1 MKTKL
6 FGKIVSLILVLATLI
21 TTLPFTVFAEEI
33 SDGVSGGKQEIYVKS
48 IKLVQA
54 KSAEEARKELVSK
67 GYKFLEGN
75 LNEGTGEDGIWLG
88 YLETTDPS
96 EALYDMKVMNMKG
109 GFTITSVEEALK
121 QQETAFAQMAIDLNY
136 LIEEFVMAYEDGS
149 VAAQK
154 AYTSLNFFRVAAGET
169 ELNEENGLGYQMVHG
184 ELSLSALTEII
195 MLCDSDIVDS
205 IVKIL
210 TTGIQVRN
218 ENWMEQL
225 SNKGPYDSDTVY
237 SDDEFEL
244 KRRAEQL
251 LVVLQFYAEAYNA
264 MDKSGL
270 IPDDF
275 DDNGDPIY
283 NADNIAENLPAEEAE
298 IKKLDESRYKIYKV
312 VFDELAQYKYGESG
326 DTLKDFFVSLAT
338 EGNAKKLYPLA
349 SILTDGEFA
358 ALSYGCFLE
367 MAVGASATS
376 EDFDNY
382 DEVYEDLTKEVKSLY
397 IYQGVDKALLD
408 EDAVIGFTDD
418 ASRHMASTGELEFYE
433 KESYGENAWETGK
446 NVAKCIGALGSAVI
460 GVSKITFGVTMM
472 IAGISSTV
480 ATSVKSGMLAGVM
493 KFCTLISGTYAT
505 LVVAAAVLL
514 VTAISYIVMIKS
526 EWDDNE
532 IDWENNPI
540 PQYLYD
546 VQEISLSQ
554 TSTNDGIPTE
564 AMRRPVYVYYEAVTD
579 TDDHVVDMNAFSDDA
594 SQWNALYVS
603 RDKKGDDAKPIKAE
617 DLLVVTGNGET
628 PEGYEPLTAFG
639 RVVPYNL
646 NQWDDKDTVNGV
658 YLFYKQ
664 DKNVAVESGV
674 TYYIYD
680 VYLQVGESDA
690 HCIDLLESAGYT
702 PLNVNLTPGLDDGSL
717 IFAKDIYTYLG
728 YKVTTNP
735 NSAIRDLRIEY
746 GPSQGEFKLG
756 SSSYAECGSNGYAT
770 LYATKYK
777 NAGTP
782 LLAGGI
788 IHVNNRN
795 DAPLGYEPVNSFT
808 GGPATNINVGN
819 DGIYYKPIESYLY
832 FLPEVTFTEGTE
844 YLSGISYIS
853 YNYNALRDSLMFG
866 EHNAFVVE
874 YLKEHIGWEY
884 TGDYMDQYTEGG
896 SKWIPID
903 DPDAK
908 TLATFDFVNCKAG
921 YDYIVPLKKDFIYW
935 ADIEDDDVWDAVMYS
950 GTYNPY
956 RAIYDLK
963 GTEVESSQAR
973 LSFESVGYTTWNSAY
988 FSDHSFV
995 IVNDSYLSSCYLSY
1009 DAHSGKLDSDL
1020 GARLYVTGN
1029 PSANNVYNTTK
1040 GQMSETQPII
1050 LSEFSCVPLASAEE
1064 LDESI
1069 FLPVTDVFTDSDD
1082 AIVFMN
1088 DDSRVKFS
1096 FYFVNNTDDRPYVS
1110 SITAIDKLTLFRAY
1124 NSKEKVIGINQI
1136 TDSMLLAQLANQ
1148 GATNFNGLRID
1159 LNLLYGSNNDIE
1171 VNALKFGYTRSEN
1184 GSEALRDV
1192 FIYFNGFSAD
1202 EAPKEI
1208 YRGSVKYT
1216 LLCEIPYN
1224 LSRYNDVAKPGVYL
1238 YGTTDSKAGN
1248 RIIDFEVSENPFKE
1262 GYTTVRTM
1270 DGGSLIS
1277 EILEYSEYS
1286 AKNHL
1291 LFRAA
1296 NLYYRLLSFFQIK
1309 NLSDQQENG
1318 IFYLH
1323 IKREGDSLQ
1332 QQKPYIGEIYVVNS
1346 GNKEDALEKL
1356 FHMGAEGYVDMELN
1370 DKTIFGDKIY
1380 LGYSYTA
1387 DPDEAIREIR
1397 AYHKKNPPKTLTD
1410 ESGFE
1415 YTLASDVDLNKDA
1428 GGDYIYLYITKDPD
1442 VNNPIISLDAGNK
1455 VRVQRETVE
1464 WIDGSYVASGTST
1477 VRMWNSDNFSDLN
1490 KGAGGSYVYL
1500 ISTNIDSDVMG
1511 SYKVPNY
1518 GNDKTYTRKE
1528 ITGMTATGKYIG
1540 ALYVMDKNTIRQ
1552 EKLAAGIPSEDCT
1565 CDKIT
1570 DQEVFDRL
1578 KAMGATTII
1587 ETPLAVSGTIY
1598 NNNNNKVFIGY
1609 SRTNDVKKAI
1619 KSIALKAEIVSLV
1632 EPDENIEI
1640 DKKSYKL
1647 VAEAAK
1653 KVTEL
1658 PRAINLIGLED
1669 CQDMLMPRL
1678 YLYYSTAGSTDPIYD
1693 ICIDSDPIKNDWNTA
1708 RSANK
1713 LDPFADI
1720 YSMAC
1725 DQYEHPG
1732 AVEMYGNSDPSLIYT
1747 NQLHEWMKGIAD
1759 LFDPEDKQVTPFYIH
1774 CKKSA
1779 SATIEEEK
1787 PYIGEVF
1794 VASGDTKHEA
1804 LSKLVAFDP
1813 DGYIDCDLNKNAGG
1827 EYVYLAYKRVAK
1839 AKEALTDI
1847 VVFEGKNPSAIN
1859 RITVG
1864 EASVKYTIVA
1874 NVDLNEGAGGKYLYL
1889 YTSNSTNT
1897 GNPIRTLKVEEH
1909 IDSYLKCGVEHVT
1922 VKLAAGK
1929 TITDECIDL
1938 NKKAGGDYLYLV
1950 MQRDTR
1956 EGHNLSDA
1964 VETLHK
1970 DPTCGDTG
1978 QDTTISTCLDC
1989 GTRLEDVTVIP
2000 ATGEHFD
2007 SDNDGDHK
2015 CDVCGKNNLT
2025 THIRGEE
2032 KVEDRKEA
2040 TEDTDGSYKIVYYC
2054 TECNTK
2060 LKESKVI
2067 IPAGTPADNSQ
2078 LGASVFGNGS
2088 VIAICSFA
2096 VIAIATA
2103 VVIYFVKKKKQE
2115 GVEE

>member
-1 MKTKL
+1 MKIKL
-6 FGKIVSLILVLATLI
+6 FSKIISLIMVLATLVTAI
-21 TTLPFTVFAEEI
+21 PLTVFAEAI
-33 SDGVSGGKQEIYVKS
+33 GGAESEIYIKS

-54 KSAEEARKELVSK
+54 KTAEEAREELASI
-67 GYKFLEGN
+67 GYKFLDAN

-88 YLETTDPS
+88 YLETTDAS

-121 QQETAFAQMAIDLNY
+121 KQETAFAQMVTDLNY
-136 LIEEFVMAYEDGS
+136 LIEEFVMAYEEGS
-149 VAAQK
+149 VPAQK
-154 AYTSLNFFRVAAGET
+154 AYTSLNFFRVVAGET

-184 ELSLSALTEII
+184 GLSLSELTEII

-218 ENWMEQL
+218 VNWMEQL
-225 SNKGPYDSDTVY
+225 SKKGPYDSDTVY
-237 SDDEFEL
+237 SDDEIEL

-270 IPDDF
+270 IPDSF

-283 NADNIAENLPAEEAE
+283 SDDNTSENLPAEEAE

-312 VFDELAQYKYGESG
+312 VFDELAKYKYGEDG
-326 DTLKDFFVSLAT
+326 NTLKDFFVSLAS

-349 SILTDGEFA
+349 SILSDGEFA

-367 MAVGASATS
+367 MAVGVTATS
-376 EDFDNY
+376 DDFDNY

-397 IYQGVDKALLD
+397 IYEGVDKALLD
-408 EDAVIGFTDD
+408 EDAVIGFTDA

-433 KESYGENAWETGK
+433 KESYGENVWETGK

-460 GVSKITFGVTMM
+460 GVSKITYGVTMM

-493 KFCTLISGTYAT
+493 KFCTLIGGTYST
-505 LVVAAAVLL
+505 LVIAAVALL
-514 VTAISYIVMIKS
+514 VTAISYIIMLKS
-526 EWDDNE
+526 EADDNE

-546 VQEISLSQ
+546 VKEITLSQ
-554 TSTNDGIPTE
+554 TSTNDGIATE
-564 AMRRPVYVYYEAVTD
+564 AMRRSVYAYYEAVTD
-579 TDDHVVDMNAFSDDA
+579 IDDNIVDMNAFSDDA

-603 RDKKGDDAKPIKAE
+603 RDKQGNDAKPIKAN
-617 DLLVVTGNGET
+617 DLLVVKGNGET

-646 NQWDDKDTVNGV
+646 NQWDDKDDVNGV

-664 DKNVAVESGV
+664 DKTVSVESGV

-717 IFAKDIYTYLG
+717 IFSKDIYTYLG

-735 NSAIRDLRIEY
+735 NSAIRDIRIEY

-756 SSSYAECGSNGYAT
+756 SSTYAECGSNGYAT

-782 LLAGGI
+782 ILAGGI
-788 IHVNNRN
+788 IHLNSRD
-795 DAPLGYEPVNSFT
+795 DAPAGYEPVNFFS

-853 YNYNALRDSLMFG
+853 YNYNALRGSLTFG
-866 EHNAFVVE
+866 EHNSFVVE
-874 YLKEHIGWEY
+874 YLKKHMDWEY
-884 TGDYMDQYTEGG
+884 EGNYKDDYIQSGE
-896 SKWIPID
+896 KWIPID
-903 DPDAK
+903 DRDAK

-921 YDYIVPLKKDFIYW
+921 YDYITPLKNELIYW

-950 GTYNPY
+950 KTYNPY

-963 GTEVESSQAR
+963 GTAVDNSQAK
-973 LSFESVGYTTWNSAY
+973 LSLESVGYISWNSAY

-995 IVNDSYLSSCYLSY
+995 IVNDSYLSTCYLSY
-1009 DAHSGKLDSDL
+1009 DAHSGSLSSDL
-1020 GARLYVTGN
+1020 GARLYVSGN
-1029 PSANNVYNTTK
+1029 PSANNVYNVTK
-1040 GQMSETQPII
+1040 GEMSEAQPILI
-1050 LSEFSCVPLASAEE
+1050 ADFNCVPLSSAGE
-1064 LDESI
+1064 LDESV

-1082 AIVFMN
+1082 GIVFMN
-1088 DDSRVKFS
+1088 DDSRVKFG

-1110 SITAIDKLTLFRAY
+1110 GVTAIDKLTLFRAY

-1136 TDSMLLAQLANQ
+1136 TDSMLLSQLANQ
-1148 GATNFNGLRID
+1148 GATNFNGIRVSM
-1159 LNLLYGSNNDIE
+1159 NLYSGNNDHE
-1171 VNALKFGYTRSEN
+1171 ANALKFGYTRSEN

-1192 FIYFNGFSAD
+1192 FIYFSGFSAD

-1224 LSRYNDVAKPGVYL
+1224 LSRFDDAAKVGVYL

-1270 DGGSLIS
+1270 NGGSLVS
-1277 EILEYSEYS
+1277 EILEYSEYM
-1286 AKNHL
+1286 AKTHL
-1291 LFRAA
+1291 LFRAS
-1296 NLYYRLLSFFQIK
+1296 NLYYRLYSFFQNK

-1332 QQKPYIGEIYVVNS
+1332 EQKPYIGEIYVVNS

-1415 YTLASDVDLNKDA
+1415 YTLASDIDLNKGA
-1428 GGDYIYLYITKDPD
+1428 GGDYIYLYITKDSD
-1442 VNNPIISLDAGNK
+1442 VNNPIIGLYAGNK
-1455 VRVQRETVE
+1455 VKAQRETVE
-1464 WIDGSYVASGTST
+1464 WIDGTYVASGTSA
-1477 VRMWNSDNFSDLN
+1477 VRMWNSDKYSDLN

-1500 ISTNIDSDVMG
+1500 MSTNIDSDVIG
-1511 SYKVPNY
+1511 SYKDPNY

-1528 ITGMTATGKYIG
+1528 INGMTATGKYIG

-1552 EKLAAGIPSEDCT
+1552 EKLAAGIASEDCT

-1578 KAMGATTII
+1578 KAMGATTVI
-1587 ETPLAVSGTIY
+1587 ETPIVVSGIIY
-1598 NNNNNKVFIGY
+1598 DNNNNKVFIGY

-1619 KSIALKAEIVSLV
+1619 KNIALKAEIVSLA

-1693 ICIDSDPIKNDWNTA
+1693 ICIDSDPLKNDWNTA

-1720 YSMAC
+1720 YTMAR
-1725 DQYEHPG
+1725 DQYEHPN
-1732 AVEMYGNSDPSLIYT
+1732 AIEMYGAADPSIIYT
-1747 NQLHEWMKGIAD
+1747 NQLHEWMKHIAE
-1759 LFDPEDKQVTPFYIH
+1759 FFNPEDKQVTPFYIH
-1774 CKKSA
+1774 CKKVA
-1779 SATIEEEK
+1779 SNTVEEEK

-1794 VASGDTKHEA
+1794 VASGESKHEA
-1804 LSKLVAFDP
+1804 LSKLVAFEP
-1813 DGYIDCDLNKNAGG
+1813 DGFIDCDLNQNAGG
-1827 EYVYLAYKRVAK
+1827 DYVYLAYKRVAK
-1839 AKEALTDI
+1839 AKDALTDI

-1859 RITVG
+1859 RLSIG
-1864 EASVKYTIVA
+1864 ESSVKYTLVA
-1874 NVDLNEGAGGKYLYL
+1874 DVDLNESAGGKYLYL
-1889 YTSNSTNT
+1889 YTSNSSNT
-1897 GNPIRTLKVEEH
+1897 GNPIRSLKVEQT
-1909 IDSYLKCGVEHVT
+1909 IDSYLKCGVERVT
-1922 VKLAAGK
+1922 VRLAEGK
-1929 TITDECIDL
+1929 TITDEYIDL
-1938 NKKAGGDYLYLV
+1938 NKKAGGDYLYLI

-1956 EGHNLSDA
+1956 EGHNLSEA

-1978 QDTTISTCLDC
+1978 HDTTISTCLDC
-1989 GTRLEDVTVIP
+1989 GAILEDVTVIP

-2032 KVEDRKEA
+2032 KIEDRIEA
-2040 TEDTDGSYKIVYYC
+2040 TEETDGSYKIVYYC
-2054 TECNTK
+2054 TECHAK

-2067 IPAGTPADNSQ
+2067 IPAGTPAGVGM
-2078 LGASVFGNGS
+2078 LGASVLGNGS
-2088 VIAICSFA
+2088 VVAIITLGTIAISVA
-2096 VIAIATA
+2096 VT
-2103 VVIYFVKKKKQE
+2103 IYFIKRKNRKVFKND
-2115 GVEE
+2115 